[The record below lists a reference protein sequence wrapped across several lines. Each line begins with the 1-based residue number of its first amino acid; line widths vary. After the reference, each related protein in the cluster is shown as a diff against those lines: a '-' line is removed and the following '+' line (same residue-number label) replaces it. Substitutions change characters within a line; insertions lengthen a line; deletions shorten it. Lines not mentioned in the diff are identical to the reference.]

1 MNLKSRILW
10 FINTLKRKISKLFN
24 WFRRKPKLVDTK
36 YNNYVTSQY
45 EYFKDELKSLF
56 PEKPIV
62 NPIYYK
68 EVGVGTN
75 RVSLSTSWVQ
85 TESSKLNKAIS
96 FFTTVE
102 SDLETDHRNDLSGT
116 FLHKEHLC

>member
-1 MNLKSRILW
+1 M
-10 FINTLKRKISKLFN
+10 
-24 WFRRKPKLVDTK
+24 
-36 YNNYVTSQY
+36 
-45 EYFKDELKSLF
+45 KSLF
-56 PEKPIV
+56 PEKSIV